1 MRHVSRQV
9 SQGQIRALAEF
20 RHQIRSFLHFS
31 EEAAKSAGVEPQ
43 QHQLMLAIKAV
54 EPEAA
59 GIGYLAERLLL
70 RHHSVVGLVDRME
83 QSGLV
88 KRVRSASD
96 RRIAQAILTPK
107 GALILKKLSV
117 HHRRE
122 LKSAAPALIEH
133 LTTILHDTE
142 IQP

>member
-1 MRHVSRQV
+1 
-9 SQGQIRALAEF
+9 
-20 RHQIRSFLHFS
+20 
-31 EEAAKSAGVEPQ
+31 
-43 QHQLMLAIKAV
+43 MLAIKAV